1 MSALLICSCAACG
14 KSPFQSNDTPDNQ
27 DKQPSEEI
35 QAPDSEKT
43 ETDDWILLTGE
54 DVMWDAFPIPTA
66 DVFDLEG
73 ANADIFNA
81 IIQIYSNQTY
91 AETYSQSNP
100 PSTDLILPVFE
111 VFDSSTDSDR
121 NVTYYGW
128 FHQYFYYDLGKNLDL
143 NNITY
148 DGPDFKTLGNLTLTS
163 DGSSLSYQVLG
174 DGSDTVAQDIRDL
187 CGPMTELA
195 KYFNGEIDSYNKE
208 PVKVPNLDMEQMVQ
222 IYLNHLLHVK
232 FSCKSANKRCVLVCL
247 KNRPRGN
254 PGACFLSM

>member
-1 MSALLICSCAACG
+1 M
-14 KSPFQSNDTPDNQ
+14 PFPYRLPMFSTQREP
-27 DKQPSEEI
+27 
-35 QAPDSEKT
+35 
-43 ETDDWILLTGE
+43 
-54 DVMWDAFPIPTA
+54 
-66 DVFDLEG
+66 
-73 ANADIFNA
+73 NADIFNA

-128 FHQYFYYDLGKNLDL
+128 FHQYSYYDLGKNLDL

-163 DGSSLSYQVLG
+163 DGSSLSYRVLG

-208 PVKVPNLDMEQMVQ
+208 PVKVSNLDMEQMVQ
-222 IYLNHLLHVK
+222 IYLNHYFK
-232 FSCKSANKRCVLVCL
+232 
-247 KNRPRGN
+247 
-254 PGACFLSM
+254 

>member
-1 MSALLICSCAACG
+1 MSPTTVGSI
-14 KSPFQSNDTPDNQ
+14 N
-27 DKQPSEEI
+27 
-35 QAPDSEKT
+35 
-43 ETDDWILLTGE
+43 
-54 DVMWDAFPIPTA
+54 IP
-66 DVFDLEG
+66 
-73 ANADIFNA
+73 N
-81 IIQIYSNQTY
+81 
-91 AETYSQSNP
+91 
-100 PSTDLILPVFE
+100 
-111 VFDSSTDSDR
+111 
-121 NVTYYGW
+121 
-128 FHQYFYYDLGKNLDL
+128 YDLGKNLDL

-174 DGSDTVAQDIRDL
+174 DGSDTVAQDIRDF